1 MKTQPMTLT
10 ALAAVLTAAACA
22 PAAPTQIAGAPSGPS
37 NLGQAP
43 RPLPTQEVQEPV
55 EQPASGG
62 VAAPTLAAAEER
74 PAPQLLAAPTQAP
87 GQGAP
92 AADANTGG
100 YWDQPQAVPDYF
112 VNPFVDARED
122 NLSTFALDVDTGSYT
137 LARNWIQSGTLPNPA
152 EVRVEEFVNYFE
164 QGYEVP
170 GGQVFGIF
178 ADGAPSVYAN
188 DGSTIVR
195 IGIQAGAVPEF
206 ARKPASLTFVIDG
219 SGSMA
224 DRGKL
229 DLVKQSLELLVDR
242 LTPNDTVAIVA
253 YGDTAWVVLEPTSA
267 SERRWI
273 SDGIQ
278 RLTAGGSTNVEAG
291 LRLGYQYANYTYG
304 TDRVNR
310 VILLSDGVAN
320 VGATGP
326 GSILESISQYASLG
340 ITLSSM
346 GFGLGEYND
355 ALMEQL
361 ANQGDGTYAYI
372 DDIDEARRLF
382 VDNLTGT
389 LQVVARD
396 AKIQVDFNPEVVG
409 QYRLI
414 GYENRAIA
422 DQDFR
427 NDQVDAGEIGAG
439 HSATAL
445 YALRLQPGMSGR
457 IATVQLRWQ
466 DPDSGQVREIN
477 GNFNTWDIATGFE
490 QTSPRYQLAVTAA
503 QFAEVLRRSPYVDG
517 WTTRLVNGQ
526 AARLAQLLPND
537 PDVYEFSLLTQ
548 RAFGWGW

>member
-1 MKTQPMTLT
+1 MKPQPLIVTGLAV
-10 ALAAVLTAAACA
+10 ALGAAACA
-22 PAAPTQIAGAPSGPS
+22 PAAPTQIAGAPSSPS

-43 RPLPTQEVQEPV
+43 RPPATQLV
-55 EQPASGG
+55 EGPALDANG
-62 VAAPTLAAAEER
+62 PPAAEVR
-74 PAPQLLAAPTQAP
+74 PGLAPIGSAPSPTP
-87 GQGAP
+87 NQGP
-92 AADANTGG
+92 AVDVYTGG
-100 YWDQPQAVPDYF
+100 YWDQPQDVPDYS
-112 VNPFVDARED
+112 VNAFVDARED

-137 LARNWIQSGTLPNPA
+137 LARNWIQSGQLPNPG

-164 QGYEVP
+164 PGYEAP
-170 GGQVFGIF
+170 AGQVFGIF
-178 ADGAPSVYAN
+178 ADGAPSVYAQ
-188 DGSTIVR
+188 DGSMIVR
-195 IGIQAGAVPEF
+195 IGIQAGTVPEF
-206 ARKPASLTFVIDG
+206 ARKPASLTFVIDS

-224 DRGKL
+224 DNGKL
-229 DLVKQSLELLVDR
+229 ELVKQSLELLVDR

-253 YGDTAWVVLEPTSA
+253 YSDTAWVVLEPTSA
-267 SERRWI
+267 VERQAI
-273 SDGIQ
+273 SAGIQ
-278 RLTAGGSTNVEAG
+278 RLTSGGATNVEAG
-291 LRLGYQYANYTYG
+291 LRLGYDYANYTYR

-326 GSILESISQYASLG
+326 GSILESIGQYASLG

-372 DDIDEARRLF
+372 DDLDEARRLF
-382 VDNLTGT
+382 VEDLTGT

-396 AKIQVDFNPEVVG
+396 AKIQVDFNADVVG

-445 YALRLQPGMSGR
+445 YALRLQPGASGR

-466 DPDSGQVREIN
+466 APDSGEVREIN
-477 GNFNTWDIATGFE
+477 GNLNTWDLAASFE
-490 QTSPRYQLAVTAA
+490 QTAPRYQLAVTAA
-503 QFAEVLRRSPYVDG
+503 QFAEVLRRSPHVDG
-517 WTTRLVNGQ
+517 WTTRLVNAQ

-548 RAFGWGW
+548 QAFGWGW

>member
-1 MKTQPMTLT
+1 MKSQSLIVTGLAI
-10 ALAAVLTAAACA
+10 ALSAAACA

-43 RPLPTQEVQEPV
+43 RTLATQVVEGPAPDAAGSTAADQ
-55 EQPASGG
+55 EQPMEEPMPAPIGS
-62 VAAPTLAAAEER
+62 APTAA
-74 PAPQLLAAPTQAP
+74 AP
-87 GQGAP
+87 GQPP
-92 AADANTGG
+92 AVDANTGG
-100 YWDQPQAVPDYF
+100 YWDQSPAVPDYL

-178 ADGAPSVYAN
+178 ADGAPSVYAD

-253 YGDTAWVVLEPTSA
+253 YSDTAWVVLEPTSA
-267 SERRWI
+267 SERGWI
-273 SDGIQ
+273 SYGIQ
-278 RLTAGGSTNVEAG
+278 QLTAGGSTNVEAG
-291 LRLGYQYANYTYG
+291 LRLGYQYANYTYS

-372 DDIDEARRLF
+372 DDLDEARRLF

-445 YALRLQPGMSGR
+445 YALRLQPGTSGR

-477 GNFNTWDIATGFE
+477 GNLNTWDIAAGFE

-548 RAFGWGW
+548 QAFGWGW

>member
-1 MKTQPMTLT
+1 MKAQSVLVTSLVI
-10 ALAAVLTAAACA
+10 ALGAAACA

-43 RPLPTQEVQEPV
+43 RPLATEVA
-55 EQPASGG
+55 EQPLS
-62 VAAPTLAAAEER
+62 VDAAPTE
-74 PAPQLLAAPTQAP
+74 
-87 GQGAP
+87 AP
-92 AADANTGG
+92 AAEAPAPAPLGAAPQAPVQAPAGDASTGG
-100 YWDQPQAVPDYF
+100 YWDQPQAAPEYM

-152 EVRVEEFVNYFE
+152 EVRVEEFVNYFD

-170 GGQVFGIF
+170 AGQVFGIF
-178 ADGAPSVYAN
+178 ADGAPSVYTD
-188 DGSTIVR
+188 DGTVIVR

-206 ARKPASLTFVIDG
+206 ARKPVSLTFVIDS

-229 DLVKQSLELLVDR
+229 ELVKQSLELLLDR

-253 YGDTAWVVLEPTSA
+253 YSDTAWAVLEPTSA
-267 SERRWI
+267 ADRAWI
-273 SDGIQ
+273 SDGIR
-278 RLTAGGSTNVEAG
+278 RLTSGGSTNVEAG
-291 LRLGYQYANYTYG
+291 LRLGYQYANYTYS

-326 GSILESISQYASLG
+326 GSILASISQYASLG

-361 ANQGDGTYAYI
+361 ADQGDGTYAYI
-372 DDIDEARRLF
+372 DDLDEARRLF
-382 VDNLTGT
+382 VDDLTGT

-396 AKIQVDFNPEVVG
+396 AKVQVDFNTEVVG

-445 YALRLQPGMSGR
+445 YALRLRPGGAGR

-477 GNFNTWDIATGFE
+477 GNLNTWDLAGAFE

-517 WTTRLVNGQ
+517 WTTRLVNVQ

-548 RAFGWGW
+548 QAFGWGW